1 MPQNTFPPAMWEHFK
16 AKQLLSAAGIEAWLP
31 HYSDDLLS
39 KRSGSPELIEYLKR
53 LQDAVNRAL
62 DDEITRHEQA
72 IGNG

>member
-1 MPQNTFPPAMWEHFK
+1 MWEHFK
-16 AKQLLSAAGIEAWLP
+16 AKQLLSAAGIEARLP
-31 HYSDDLLS
+31 LYSDDLLLE
-39 KRSGSPELIEYLKR
+39 RSGSPELIDYCQR